1 MIIPA
6 YNEAENIKGVLD
18 SLKQAPV
25 ETDYVVVN
33 DCSTDNTVD
42 ILKEYGANYL
52 SLPIN
57 LGIGGCVQSGYRF
70 ALEQGYDIAVQMD
83 GDGQHD
89 PQFLDKVIAPIVSG
103 QADLVIGS
111 RFLEKEGFQS
121 SALRRLGIK
130 WLSRLIR
137 LCCGKRVFDITSGFR
152 AASKQ
157 VIAFFADH
165 YAQDFPEPEA
175 IMASVLEGFRVE
187 EVPVRMNERTGG
199 QSSIGGFKSL
209 YYMIKVTISLLIYRI
224 GIKKKKVMS

>member
-130 WLSRLIR
+130 WLSGLIR

-199 QSSIGGFKSL
+199 Q
-209 YYMIKVTISLLIYRI
+209 
-224 GIKKKKVMS
+224 

>member
-121 SALRRLGIK
+121 SALRRLVAENVC
-130 WLSRLIR
+130 LI
-137 LCCGKRVFDITSGFR
+137 
-152 AASKQ
+152 
-157 VIAFFADH
+157 
-165 YAQDFPEPEA
+165 
-175 IMASVLEGFRVE
+175 
-187 EVPVRMNERTGG
+187 
-199 QSSIGGFKSL
+199 
-209 YYMIKVTISLLIYRI
+209 
-224 GIKKKKVMS
+224 